1 MFPDSRAP
9 RLAEQLK
16 KALAHRYG
24 KAFSAREDYEAECVK
39 KSSSRWSCAV
49 QWDYGQFVYKGKVGL
64 NQALRWARCDPALAA
79 QDEVDLSGAQ
89 AHGRRCAERC

>member
-1 MFPDSRAP
+1 M
-9 RLAEQLK
+9 K

-64 NQALRWARCDPALAA
+64 TRRSDGRVVTRLSLRRTK
-79 QDEVDLSGAQ
+79 
-89 AHGRRCAERC
+89 